1 MFTRMD
7 LERVRNEELAWL
19 RAGNSG
25 PPPERLITEAELP
38 DVYHV
43 EHSLEPVVEEVLDV
57 RRKKTNVHYDDG
69 LTEEQWT
76 AVSSASKRLQAFPC
90 ADWLSA
96 RTRRLSRTTTS
107 T

>member
-1 MFTRMD
+1 MGDDELNDILSRSEEESELFTRMD

-25 PPPERLITEAELP
+25 PPPDRLITEAELP

-76 AVSSASKRLQAFPC
+76 AVSLAAE
-90 ADWLSA
+90 
-96 RTRRLSRTTTS
+96 
-107 T
+107 